1 MGNPGPLVTYTR
13 PAPDAQGNPPCDG
26 FLTDDIMAGADWNG
40 YYEGADQPQGVRV
53 PIQKRGLQLPDDFRI
68 VLQTKDGKHHT
79 KEAVVAPGASGP
91 WDGEAEYDFL
101 FPDIDP
107 ADVKEVLLT
116 NRKGT
121 CWLQGPADVNR

>member
-1 MGNPGPLVTYTR
+1 MITYT
-13 PAPDAQGNPPCDG
+13 PPVPDAQGNPPRDG

-40 YYEGADQPQGVRV
+40 YFEGTDQPQGVRV

-107 ADVKEVLLT
+107 ADVKEVS
-116 NRKGT
+116 
-121 CWLQGPADVNR
+121 AD